1 MSEPVTL
8 TFIFQT
14 IGVILAIT
22 AVGIILVKIKAK
34 NILFTG
40 QPGIGKTTLIKKIA
54 VALPGK
60 VSGFYTEEIRRA
72 GKRIGFKIISFTGKE
87 GILAHVNI
95 KSDKRVS
102 RYGVNL
108 KDIEQIGVK
117 AISDGLKFA
126 DFVIIDEIGKMEL
139 HSKKF
144 IKVLQKALESKKILI
159 ATILQKSH
167 PVADKIKARKDVKLF
182 KITKENRHK
191 LVQEIVNE
199 LIK

>member
-1 MSEPVTL
+1 M
-8 TFIFQT
+8 
-14 IGVILAIT
+14 
-22 AVGIILVKIKAK
+22 KIKAK